1 MKNYVT
7 PHCHIQSLD
16 SASTPEAF
24 AEREVELASGAITVT
39 DHGWLGAVPKV
50 YELAKKNK
58 LTPILGVEAYFRDDD
73 CPILLE
79 HGISKADDPDYK
91 KAVAEAEAKSKP
103 VDRKP
108 TTTHYNKY
116 YHTCIH
122 CKTEAA
128 YMRLV
133 KEISNSFDGHAERH
147 GSELKPLFD
156 WAAMER
162 ICGDGDTTLTS
173 GCLIGVVQRHLMKGK
188 PDIAKAYYE
197 RMRSLVKPGDFYV
210 EAFPHRCT
218 HYWEQAVY
226 IETADGRTL
235 QFKQGK
241 TLRVCAEGKPDIEI
255 KALELVAA
263 LKGLMAGGA
272 PVKLLATKHYQK
284 WTDVGQETV
293 ITGIRNVEEFVQNE
307 CTPETPD
314 GDIQKPANE
323 FVLALARKY
332 GDKILISDD
341 AHFAKPE
348 SKLVQDSK
356 LTSGHGSW
364 KFHNSYHRQSSD
376 DAFKH
381 FKSTLGVSE
390 REFESWIDN
399 SVEFREKFK
408 DFKFKP
414 KIHLPSNRY
423 PTDTV
428 GHLKTLIDK
437 HGRMDWSNTAMV
449 ERLVE
454 EVQLLHDNG
463 TLDLLPYFFLA
474 EEVIDVYRRR
484 GELAGVGRGS
494 SGGVLINYLLGVTH
508 MDPLKWGLS
517 LARFITLDRI
527 KSGKLPDVDMD
538 LPNLDIMKD
547 PEKGWLKTEFGD
559 RAAAIATKT
568 GLRLKS
574 SIKDVFRS
582 KFGKVP
588 PDIEALCRKI
598 PNPPQG
604 VGDEDWVFGYLSD
617 DGKEVEGFL
626 SQSEELQ
633 AFVDRFPEEWRTVR
647 GMLGIHRSFSRH
659 ASAWV
664 LADCPIS
671 DFLPT
676 FHISGYRTTQ
686 YDMVGVEAQGGLK
699 MDFLGLLT
707 IDIIGE
713 ALRLVR
719 ERQGY
724 DSPDPVMIG
733 GVQCWPHEV
742 LPWKGK
748 LYWIWALPD
757 DQQVFHEICAGR
769 TETVFQLNTHAAQK
783 WLAEFNHW
791 KDRKNGLKSI
801 SSVMDIAN
809 FTALDRPGPLDAYVT
824 DDDSG
829 EQHNMLQ
836 EYARR
841 ARGMKPIGNIPAL
854 DELLPET
861 HGVLVMQ
868 EGLEF
873 VYKTLTG
880 CSGSEATEFRGNIAK
895 KKQDKVEA
903 AYPGFMERASA
914 KIGKE
919 DAQRVWEQI
928 VTFGQYGFNKSHSVA
943 YSITAYACAWLMK
956 HYNLE
961 WWTAILRMTD
971 KKKIFDKHW
980 KYCRHLIDSPN
991 ISRGGDKFTI
1001 DGAVNRIVAPLD
1013 FLNGVGPK
1021 AHAELVAG
1029 MPYVS
1034 LEDFCRKVHET
1045 KRASATKSPK
1055 TGKLTGGRSQLG
1067 PGVVYKLIIS
1077 GAMDGFFAP
1086 DQPLAEKLYEY
1097 EQQTA
1102 LTQGKKAGK
1111 VNEVYLKLDPIS
1123 QYQLKKQIFPVAF
1136 ESPMEVFIN
1145 RAGTS
1150 DLIEVKPTD
1159 GDGHMCLPRGDFE
1172 HELVRRGLH
1181 PGPGGFFI
1189 VDGVGIKNFNEMP
1202 WHSEAGKLLVLA
1214 MLYVSESKSFQYQN
1228 NTKTAHKMVLDVA
1241 GEGQEFVAWPDKTG
1255 KPRFDNPGK
1264 GSIVLAVLSR
1274 RDERPASLEYA
1285 YVFRGPFTLKED
1297 KDDAEGNPG
1306 KNSTGAGDGGEAA
1319 EAV

>member
-1 MKNYVT
+1 MKNFVT

-16 SASTPEAF
+16 SASTPESF
-24 AEREVELASGAITVT
+24 AEREVELGTGALVVT

-50 YELAKKNK
+50 YELARKNK
-58 LTPILGVEAYFRDDD
+58 LTPIVGVEAYFRDDN
-73 CPILLE
+73 CPILLSN
-79 HGISKADDPDYK
+79 GIDAGK
-91 KAVAEAEAKSKP
+91 VAE
-103 VDRKP
+103 
-108 TTTHYNKY
+108 YNKY

-128 YMRLV
+128 YLRLV
-133 KEISNSFDGHAERH
+133 KEISNSFEHRAERH
-147 GSELKPLFD
+147 GSEMKPLFD

-162 ICGDGDTTLTS
+162 ILGDGGATLTS
-173 GCLIGVVQRHLMKGK
+173 GCLIGVVQRHLMSGR
-188 PDIAKAYYE
+188 PDIAKQYYE
-197 RMRSLVKPGDFYV
+197 RMRSLVPQGDFWI

-226 IETADGRTL
+226 METADGRQL
-235 QFKQGK
+235 KFSQSK
-241 TLRVCAEGKPDIEI
+241 TLRVRTEAKADVEI
-255 KALELVAA
+255 KAIELAA
-263 LKGLMAGGA
+263 TWKALAGSCGS
-272 PVKLLATKHYQK
+272 VELLATKRYYT
-284 WTDVGQETV
+284 WTDVEQPTV

-307 CTPETPD
+307 CTPESPD
-314 GDIQKPANE
+314 GDIQKPANV
-323 FVLALARKY
+323 FVLELAKKY

-364 KFHNSYHRQSSD
+364 KFHNSYHRQTSVE
-376 DAFKH
+376 AFAH
-381 FKSTLGVSE
+381 FKATLGVSE

-399 SVEFREKFK
+399 SLEFRDKFK

-423 PTDTV
+423 PEDTV

-437 HGRMDWSNTAMV
+437 HGRMDWSNQAMV
-449 ERLVE
+449 DRLVE
-454 EVQLLHDNG
+454 EVHLLHDNG
-463 TLDLLPYFFLA
+463 TIDLLPYFFLA
-474 EEVIDVYRRR
+474 EEVIDVYRQR

-508 MDPLKWGLS
+508 MDPLKWKLS

-538 LPNLDIMKD
+538 LPNLDVMKD
-547 PEKGWLKTEFGD
+547 PEKGWLKTSFGD
-559 RAAAIATKT
+559 RAAAIATRT

-582 KFGKVP
+582 KLGKVP

-604 VGDEDWVFGYLSD
+604 VTDEDWVFGYLSD

-626 SQSEELQ
+626 SQSDELQ
-633 AFVDRFPEEWRTVR
+633 AFVERYPEEWSTVR
-647 GMLGIHRSFSRH
+647 GMLGIHRGFSRH

-664 LADCPIS
+664 LSDVPIS
-671 DFLPT
+671 DFIPT
-676 FHISGYRTTQ
+676 FNISGYLTTQ
-686 YDMVGVEAQGGLK
+686 YDMVGVEAMGGLK

-713 ALRLVR
+713 ALRLIR
-719 ERQGY
+719 ARNGCDIDE
-724 DSPDPVMIG
+724 PVMID
-733 GVQCWPHEV
+733 GVRCWPHEV
-742 LPWKGK
+742 LPYKGK

-791 KDRKNGLKSI
+791 KDKSKGLKSI

-809 FTALDRPGPLDAYVT
+809 FTALDRPGPLNAFVT
-824 DDDSG
+824 DEESG

-841 ARGMKPIGNIPAL
+841 ARGMKPIGNIQAL

-868 EGLEF
+868 EGLER
-873 VYKTLTG
+873 VYQTLTG
-880 CSGSEATEFRGNIAK
+880 CSGAEATEFRSDIAK
-895 KKQDKVEA
+895 KKQAKVEA
-903 AYPGFMERASA
+903 AYPKFMERAGA

-919 DAQRVWEQI
+919 QAQQVWDQI
-928 VTFGQYGFNKSHSVA
+928 VTFGQYGFNASHSVA

-956 HYNLE
+956 HFNLE
-961 WWTAILRMTD
+961 WWTAILRLTD

-980 KYCRHLIDSPN
+980 KYCRHLIDAPS
-991 ISRGGDKFTI
+991 ISRGGAQFMI
-1001 DGAVNRIVAPLD
+1001 DGRRIVAPLD

-1021 AHAELVAG
+1021 AHAELIAS
-1029 MPYVS
+1029 MPYAS
-1034 LEDFCRKVHET
+1034 IEDFARKVH
-1045 KRASATKSPK
+1045 ATKQAGAKKNPN
-1055 TGKLTGGRSQLG
+1055 TGKMTGGRSALG
-1067 PGVVYKLIIS
+1067 RGVVYKLIVA
-1077 GAMDGFFAP
+1077 GAMDGLFEP
-1086 DQPLAEKLYEY
+1086 DLPLAEKLYQY
-1097 EQQTA
+1097 EQWTA
-1102 LTQGKKAGK
+1102 TMEGKKAGK
-1111 VNEVYLKLDPIS
+1111 VKEVYLKLDPIA

-1136 ESPMEVFIN
+1136 DSPMEVFIN
-1145 RAGTS
+1145 KQGSS
-1150 DLIEVKPTD
+1150 DLIEVRPTE
-1159 GDGHMCLPRGDFE
+1159 GEGHLCVPRGDFE
-1172 HELVRRGLH
+1172 RELVRRKMH
-1181 PGPGGFFI
+1181 PGPTGFFV

-1202 WHSEAGKLLVLA
+1202 WHSDAGKLLVMA
-1214 MLYVSESKSFQYQN
+1214 MLYVTESKSFQYQN
-1228 NTKTAHKMVLDVA
+1228 GKKTAHKMVLDVA
-1241 GEGQEFVAWPDKTG
+1241 GEGQEFVAWPGQDG
-1255 KPRFDNPGK
+1255 KPRFDNPPK

-1285 YVFRGPFTLKED
+1285 YVFRGPLDMKEEENVE
-1297 KDDAEGNPG
+1297 DAEGNPG
-1306 KNSTGAGDGGEAA
+1306 PDQGNAGAAVAA
-1319 EAV
+1319 DEAVRST